1 MRGMATSAGLRRAFR
16 TIANL
21 LKPAVLLMAGRGWMP
36 IVGVIHHRGRRSG
49 RTYLTPVMLR
59 ARGGIIFVPRT
70 LGDHAA
76 WYRNLETAG
85 SAEVTY
91 LGRRLTVDQPAL
103 VSFQDV
109 ANAFPRYER
118 LLFRVLGITDFLRL
132 RASTRPTPQSQGI
145 QKILSISTRNA
156 ARDAADLH

>member
-1 MRGMATSAGLRRAFR
+1 MATSPGLRRAFR
-16 TIANL
+16 AIANFL
-21 LKPAVLLMAGRGWMP
+21 NPAVLLMAGRGWMP

-49 RTYLTPVMLR
+49 RTYSTPVMLR
-59 ARGGIIFVPRT
+59 AREGVIFVPRT

-91 LGRRLTVDQPAL
+91 LGRRLTVDAPAL
-103 VSFQDV
+103 VSFQDD

-118 LLFRVLGITDFLRL
+118 LLFRVLGIPDFLRL
-132 RASTRPTPQSQGI
+132 RSGAGPVDTSG
-145 QKILSISTRNA
+145 
-156 ARDAADLH
+156 

>member
-1 MRGMATSAGLRRAFR
+1 MRGMDTSPGLRRAFR
-16 TIANL
+16 AVANL
-21 LKPAVLLMAGRGWMP
+21 LNPAVLLMAGRRWMP

-49 RTYLTPVMLR
+49 RTYFTPVMLR
-59 ARGGIIFVPRT
+59 ARGGAIFVART

-91 LGRRLTVDQPAL
+91 LGRRLTVDEPAL
-103 VSFQDV
+103 VSFQDA

-132 RASTRPTPQSQGI
+132 RSGTRPVDTSG
-145 QKILSISTRNA
+145 
-156 ARDAADLH
+156 

>member
-1 MRGMATSAGLRRAFR
+1 MRGMDTSPGLRRAFR
-16 TIANL
+16 AVANL
-21 LKPAVLLMAGRGWMP
+21 LNPAVLLMAGRRWMP

-49 RTYLTPVMLR
+49 RTYFTPVMLR
-59 ARGGIIFVPRT
+59 ARRGAIFVPRT

-91 LGRRLTVDQPAL
+91 LGRRLTVDEPAI
-103 VSFQDV
+103 VSFQDA

-132 RASTRPTPQSQGI
+132 RSGTRPVDTSG
-145 QKILSISTRNA
+145 
-156 ARDAADLH
+156 